1 MKKFM
6 IAAVVLP
13 LIALVPMV
21 MADESEKEKS
31 LYDFKMKDID
41 GKEVNMKDFKGNV
54 LLIVNTASKCGY
66 TPQYKDMVEVYKQYK
81 KEGLVVLGF
90 PANEFGQQEPGA
102 DKEIKE
108 FCTLNY
114 KVDFPMFSKV
124 VVKGEKQNPLFRYL
138 TTQKNPDFTGDI
150 KWNFE
155 KFLIAR
161 DGRLLHR
168 FRSKVKPTDKILK
181 EAIEEALKEEIPKK
195 DD

>member
-1 MKKFM
+1 M
-6 IAAVVLP
+6 IAAVVLT

-31 LYDFKMKDID
+31 LYDFTMKDID
-41 GKEVNMKDFKGNV
+41 GKEVKMKDFKGNV

-66 TPQYKDMVEVYKQYK
+66 TPQYKDMVDVYKQYK

-90 PANEFGQQEPGA
+90 PANEFGRQEPGA

-114 KVDFPMFSKV
+114 KVNFPMFSKV